1 MKIEILTEE
10 STSFGIIEGGEFFGY
25 GAINNVYL
33 KMNNR
38 EPLPLIQKI
47 KRRQTKCLIKEKL
60 RSERLMIFPIQ

>member
-10 STSFGIIEGGEFFGY
+10 STSFGIIEGGECFGY

-38 EPLPLIQKI
+38 EAVQLKTGTTKIFADSETVIPLPNATVLVK
-47 KRRQTKCLIKEKL
+47 
-60 RSERLMIFPIQ
+60 